1 VIALP
6 HSYAGVAP
14 EWLTAVL
21 STSYPDVQVTSVNIV
36 DEIYGA
42 AAKARLELTYAGPDY
57 GLPATMTAKT
67 GFVEPKATTFLTP
80 GEKIQSEEHNA
91 VVGERHAV
99 AAVDLESLPALGI
112 S

>member
-1 VIALP
+1 VIVLP

-57 GLPATMTAKT
+57 GLPATMMAKI
-67 GFVEPKATTFLTP
+67 GFVEPKATTRSCRTGTRLST
-80 GEKIQSEEHNA
+80 
-91 VVGERHAV
+91 
-99 AAVDLESLPALGI
+99 
-112 S
+112 

>member
-57 GLPATMTAKT
+57 GLPATMMAKT
-67 GFVEPKATTFLTP
+67 VFAEPKATTRSCRTGTRLSTWSGRFASP
-80 GEKIQSEEHNA
+80 RSP
-91 VVGERHAV
+91 
-99 AAVDLESLPALGI
+99 SPAPAPRSFCWRI
-112 S
+112 